1 MTASPYCESIPF
13 GILPDEGVKANM
25 CKAMLDHDIE
35 NGVRMARRLLGNNEE
50 EIVMNVSQEFGVS
63 PEYVRSIMHDNV
75 STKANASWVQNRSW
89 PFPEGPSVRTIRC
102 CVVHCIRT
110 SLIAWPQDHLFAWPD
125 QVFAWY
131 FMKGQRKYVRSNERP
146 WHANWSENRD

>member
-1 MTASPYCESIPF
+1 
-13 GILPDEGVKANM
+13 M

-75 STKANASWVQNRSW
+75 STKANAS
-89 PFPEGPSVRTIRC
+89 
-102 CVVHCIRT
+102 
-110 SLIAWPQDHLFAWPD
+110 
-125 QVFAWY
+125 
-131 FMKGQRKYVRSNERP
+131 
-146 WHANWSENRD
+146 